1 MAAEE
6 PAPAAAPPGR
16 RFCVLEAGHPSEYTA
31 ARYGGYGAMF
41 VDLLADPG
49 ESWAVFP
56 YDGFVITGSR
66 HDAHGDEPWILRLCS
81 TLRAVHACR
90 RRVLGVC
97 FGHQVLSR
105 ALGGRTGRALGGWNF
120 GLKSIPVSKELRAK
134 PYGASLPPVLRSFV
148 VHQDQV
154 QEVPP
159 GSEILGATAET
170 AVEIFSLGDDVLGF
184 QGHPEFT
191 ADVVEDLVQS
201 RLQLGVI
208 SEEVAAA
215 ARKSMAESQ
224 PDTEALRTLCKAF
237 LKGPAPVL

>member
-1 MAAEE
+1 MAAGE

-16 RFCVLEAGHPSEYTA
+16 RFCVLEAGHASEYTV

-66 HDAHGDEPWILRLCS
+66 HDAHGDEPWILHVCS
-81 TLRAVHACR
+81 TLRAVHARR
-90 RRVLGVC
+90 RRVLG
-97 FGHQVLSR
+97 VLSR
-105 ALGGRTGRALGGWNF
+105 ALGGRTGRASAGWNF
-120 GLKSIPVSKELRAK
+120 GLKSIPVSDELRAK
-134 PYGASLPPVLRSFV
+134 PYGAGLPPVLRSFV

-170 AVEIFSLGDDVLGF
+170 AVEIFSIGDDVLGF

-201 RLQLGVI
+201 RLKLGAI

-215 ARKSMAESQ
+215 ARKSMAKSQ
-224 PDTEALRTLCKAF
+224 PDTKALRKLCKAF